1 MRRFFLQFYLDV
13 LRLNKTIFVLD
24 FSVYPWYN
32 VLTEN
37 ERGIPLMKINDRKL
51 YDVQFSHEEL
61 EALQGAER
69 AITEIVTLFG
79 SEGHLMSAETG
90 EVVML
95 DELNRVR
102 GILDFFY
109 DHRVFERI

>member
-1 MRRFFLQFYLDV
+1 MTV
-13 LRLNKTIFVLD
+13 N
-24 FSVYPWYN
+24 N
-32 VLTEN
+32 
-37 ERGIPLMKINDRKL
+37 RKL
-51 YDVQFSHEEL
+51 YDIQFTLEEL

-95 DELNRVR
+95 NELNRVR

-109 DHRVFERI
+109 DHKIFERT